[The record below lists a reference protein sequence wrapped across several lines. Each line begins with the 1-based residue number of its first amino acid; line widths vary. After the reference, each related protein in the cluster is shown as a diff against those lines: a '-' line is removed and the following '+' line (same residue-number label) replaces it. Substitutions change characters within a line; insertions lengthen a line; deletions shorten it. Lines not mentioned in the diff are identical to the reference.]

1 MPSFVGRP
9 VARLRRGAE
18 SAAFGESRPVAELV
32 PRNCTLRPYTK
43 RVVRGVEVSDQI
55 IAYASPDS
63 TFAVTRRLVDA
74 ARRSILI
81 GIYDFTADHV
91 KQLVLG
97 AMRRGVKVELMLDI
111 DGRAEQEL
119 FDELARFGAKC
130 TPAPSCASK
139 RSRFFRSSHEKVV
152 VIDNEWTLVQ
162 SGNYSANS
170 IPLNVED
177 GGDPA
182 HFTTGNRDTGLA
194 VRSPRLAAFFRR
206 ILESDI
212 RLELAGPKAAAAF
225 EAAADA
231 FLVEAAPRRI
241 PEQLFPSKTFE
252 LTGPL
257 TVRPVLSPD
266 NYMKVVPGLLEDA
279 QEAILIEQQYI
290 RATQSEIVR
299 LLSAIKR
306 ARDRRPGLDVRIV
319 LGKVFGPQDLTK
331 ERANLRELESRYG
344 LELGKHIRYI
354 NTNRFVHCHNKM
366 VLVDGDGVLVGS
378 QNWSNAAVSENREA
392 ALWLRHRDISAYLRS
407 IFESDWKSAARDPGG
422 DRPESVRPEALR
434 SGRFVRVM
442 AGDYA

>member
-18 SAAFGESRPVAELV
+18 GAALEVPPSAELA
-32 PRNCTLRPYTK
+32 PRNCTLRQYTK
-43 RVVRGVEVSDQI
+43 RVVRSVEVSDQI

-63 TFAVTRRLVDA
+63 TFAVTKRLLDA

-81 GIYDFTADHV
+81 GIYDFTADHA
-91 KQLVLG
+91 KQIVLG

-119 FDELARFGAKC
+119 FDELARFGAQC

-139 RSRFFRSSHEKVV
+139 RARFFRSSHEKVI

-212 RLELAGPKAAAAF
+212 RLELAGPEAAAAF
-225 EAAADA
+225 EAAADP
-231 FLVEAAPRRI
+231 FLVEAAPRRV

-252 LTGPL
+252 LTEPL

-266 NYMKVVPGLLEDA
+266 NYMKVVPGLLEGA

-306 ARDRRPGLDVRIV
+306 CPRPQTRPRRAHRAGQGLRPPGPDEGACQPQGDRVEVRPRARQAHPLHQYRPLRALPQQDGAHRRRRRPRRLPELV
-319 LGKVFGPQDLTK
+319 
-331 ERANLRELESRYG
+331 ERGRLRESRG
-344 LELGKHIRYI
+344 R
-354 NTNRFVHCHNKM
+354 
-366 VLVDGDGVLVGS
+366 
-378 QNWSNAAVSENREA
+378 
-392 ALWLRHRDISAYLRS
+392 ALAP
-407 IFESDWKSAARDPGG
+407 AP
-422 DRPESVRPEALR
+422 
-434 SGRFVRVM
+434 
-442 AGDYA
+442 